1 MVVATVALSAAA
13 MCAVA
18 RGCHTGANYLI
29 EQVERAL
36 LYAPCREMSDGR
48 VAATKEIAW
57 LSLSRVSVTP
67 HCGQFRSSM
76 RPCHA
81 FFSRCGSHRGQ
92 PVVAGLIFDGACNL
106 VNAVM
111 S

>member
-36 LYAPCREMSDGR
+36 HAPGREMSDGR
-48 VAATKEIAW
+48 VASFKGNRIT
-57 LSLSRVSVTP
+57 
-67 HCGQFRSSM
+67 
-76 RPCHA
+76 
-81 FFSRCGSHRGQ
+81 
-92 PVVAGLIFDGACNL
+92 
-106 VNAVM
+106 
-111 S
+111 